1 MVFVVDFHPFDLNI
15 KSKMFNTKNLV
26 SSESNVPSY
35 WVFQHY
41 LQLPEKLTGQ
51 DIKIKSIFNPSER
64 TASMCIFVD
73 KSIMQYKYKDF
84 STGKYG
90 SKIDLVK
97 DLFDIEYS
105 QAVSRIVE
113 DYNKYA
119 KTDDFN
125 NTKFK
130 VAAKWEIDFVKERI
144 WSDHDAAYWLAY
156 NIGSSLLSIY
166 NVRPIEYYNMVK
178 DEDGKITS
186 LKIEGRY
193 MYGYFD
199 KEGNVYKIYQPLSKK
214 HKFHKVKSYLQGY
227 DQLEYTQPYLVIC
240 SSLKDAM
247 CLKSFGYKLEVIAP
261 DSENTIIKPYIVENL
276 KKKYKKVITL
286 FDNDEA
292 GKKAIQ
298 KYKEMYNLDGC
309 TLNNCKD
316 ISDAVKQH
324 TAQTINTSL
333 RNLLIQTLK
342 Q

>member
-1 MVFVVDFHPFDLNI
+1 VVDFHLFDLNI
-15 KSKMFNTKNLV
+15 KSRMFNTKNLV

-90 SKIDLVK
+90 SKIDLVR
-97 DLFDIEYS
+97 DLFDIDYS
-105 QAVSRIVE
+105 KAVSRIVE

-125 NTKFK
+125 STKFK
-130 VAAKWEIDFVKERI
+130 VAAKWEIDFVKERV

-156 NIGSSLLSIY
+156 NIGSSLLSMY

-178 DEDGKITS
+178 DEDGKVTS

-199 KEGNVYKIYQPLSKK
+199 KEGSVYKIYQPLSKK

-227 DQLEYTQPYLVIC
+227 DQLEYTRPYLVIC

-333 RNLLIQTLK
+333 KNLLIQTLK